1 MNYNEQIKK
10 LREENMLSQREFC
23 QKIDN
28 FVEPWALSHIETQRK
43 KVMPELI
50 EKIEKIFN
58 FKFSDEEK
66 SGNEIKYSSD
76 DNYKEKEEIIQ
87 KIENLRNKFGMTLKD
102 FEAETG
108 IPSGTINRVKNGI
121 HRMKIEHLKKIA
133 EYFKID
139 YKWLMGLSNESEFSD
154 ISNFNVNKESNL
166 ADKNSS
172 IIKTEAKENSNIKI
186 EIENYLNGLGLSSE
200 KLLKLSRNEV
210 MQKNVSDEEIIISYF
225 KNPDNS
231 VEKKKEMLEKI
242 TKIFYTLQ

>member
-43 KVMPELI
+43 KVTPELI
-50 EKIEKIFN
+50 EKIEKTFS
-58 FKFSDEEK
+58 FKFSGEEA
-66 SGNEIKYSSD
+66 GNEIKYSD
-76 DNYKEKEEIIQ
+76 DNDYKEKEEIVQ

-102 FEAETG
+102 FETETG
-108 IPSGTINRVKNGI
+108 IPAGTINRVKNGI

-139 YKWLMGLSNESEFSD
+139 YKWLMGLSNENEFSD
-154 ISNFNVNKESNL
+154 ISDLNVRKESNL
-166 ADKNSS
+166 ADKNNS
-172 IIKTEAKENSNIKI
+172 IIKTEIKETLNIKT
-186 EIENYLNGLGLSSE
+186 EIENYLNNLGLSSE
-200 KLLKLSRNEV
+200 KLLKLSKDEAMRE
-210 MQKNVSDEEIIISYF
+210 NVSDEEIIISYF

-231 VEKKKEMLEKI
+231 VEKKKEILEKI
-242 TKIFYTLQ
+242 TKIFYTL

>member
-10 LREENMLSQREFC
+10 PREENMLSQREFC

-43 KVMPELI
+43 KVSPELI
-50 EKIEKIFN
+50 EKIEKTFD
-58 FKFSDEEK
+58 FKFSSEEK
-66 SGNEIKYSSD
+66 AGSEIKYSD
-76 DNYKEKEEIIQ
+76 DNDYKEKEETVQ
-87 KIENLRNKFGMTLKD
+87 KIESLRNKFGMTLKD
-102 FEAETG
+102 FETETG
-108 IPSGTINRVKNGI
+108 IPLGTIKRVKNGI

-139 YKWLMGLSNESEFSD
+139 YKWLMGLSNENEFFNISD
-154 ISNFNVNKESNL
+154 LNTSKESNFT
-166 ADKNSS
+166 DKNNS

-200 KLLKLSRNEV
+200 KLLKLSRNET
-210 MQKNVSDEEIIISYF
+210 MQKNFSDEEIIINYF

-242 TKIFYTLQ
+242 TKIFYTL

>member
-28 FVEPWALSHIETQRK
+28 FVEPWALSYIETQRK
-43 KVMPELI
+43 KVSPELI
-50 EKIEKIFN
+50 ERIEKT
-58 FKFSDEEK
+58 FKFKFRGEEA
-66 SGNEIKYSSD
+66 GNEMKYSND
-76 DNYKEKEEIIQ
+76 DDYKEKEEIVQ
-87 KIENLRNKFGMTLKD
+87 KIESLRNKFGMTLKD
-102 FEAETG
+102 FETETG

-200 KLLKLSRNEV
+200 KLLKLSRNET
-210 MQKNVSDEEIIISYF
+210 MQKNFSDEEIIINYF
-225 KNPDNS
+225 KSPDNS

-242 TKIFYTLQ
+242 TKIFYTL

>member
-43 KVMPELI
+43 KVSPELI
-50 EKIEKIFN
+50 ERIEKT
-58 FKFSDEEK
+58 FKFKFRGEEA
-66 SGNEIKYSSD
+66 GNEMKYSND
-76 DNYKEKEEIIQ
+76 DDYKEKEEIVQ
-87 KIENLRNKFGMTLKD
+87 KIESLRNKFGMTLKD
-102 FEAETG
+102 FETETG

-139 YKWLMGLSNESEFSD
+139 YKWLMGLSNESEFFD

-200 KLLKLSRNEV
+200 KLLKLSRNET
-210 MQKNVSDEEIIISYF
+210 MQKNFSNEEIIINYF
-225 KNPDNS
+225 KSPDNS

>member
-10 LREENMLSQREFC
+10 LREEKMLSQREFC

-43 KVMPELI
+43 KVTPELI

-58 FKFSDEEK
+58 FKFNDEEK
-66 SGNEIKYSSD
+66 AGSEIKYSD
-76 DNYKEKEEIIQ
+76 DNDYKEKEETVQ
-87 KIENLRNKFGMTLKD
+87 KIESLRNKFGMTLKD
-102 FEAETG
+102 FETETG
-108 IPSGTINRVKNGI
+108 IPLGTIKRVKNGI

-139 YKWLMGLSNESEFSD
+139 YKWLMGLSNENEFFNISD
-154 ISNFNVNKESNL
+154 LNTSKESNFT
-166 ADKNSS
+166 DKNNS

-200 KLLKLSRNEV
+200 KLLKLSRNET
-210 MQKNVSDEEIIISYF
+210 MQKNFSDEEIIINYF

-242 TKIFYTLQ
+242 TKIFYTL

>member
-43 KVMPELI
+43 KVSPELI
-50 EKIEKIFN
+50 ERIEKT
-58 FKFSDEEK
+58 FKFKFRGEEA
-66 SGNEIKYSSD
+66 GNEMKYSND
-76 DNYKEKEEIIQ
+76 DDYKEKEEIVQ

-102 FEAETG
+102 FETETG

-200 KLLKLSRNEV
+200 KLLKLSRNET
-210 MQKNVSDEEIIISYF
+210 MQKNFSDEEIIINYF
-225 KNPDNS
+225 KSPDNS

-242 TKIFYTLQ
+242 TKIFYTL

>member
-10 LREENMLSQREFC
+10 LKEKNMLSQREFC

-43 KVMPELI
+43 KVSPELI

-58 FKFSDEEK
+58 FKFNDEEK
-66 SGNEIKYSSD
+66 AENEIKYSD
-76 DNYKEKEEIIQ
+76 ENDYKEKDEIVQ
-87 KIENLRNKFGMTLKD
+87 KIENLRNKFGMTLKE
-102 FEAETG
+102 FETETG

-139 YKWLMGLSNESEFSD
+139 YKWLMGLSDENIFSD
-154 ISNFNVNKESNL
+154 ISDLNVRKESNF
-166 ADKNSS
+166 ADKNNSA
-172 IIKTEAKENSNIKI
+172 IKTETKESLNIKT
-186 EIENYLNGLGLSSE
+186 EIENYLNNLGLSSE
-200 KLLKLSRNEV
+200 KLRKLSRDEA
-210 MQKNVSDEEIIISYF
+210 MEKNISDENIIISYF

-231 VEKKKEMLEKI
+231 VKKKKEMLEKI
-242 TKIFYTLQ
+242 TKIFYTL

>member
-10 LREENMLSQREFC
+10 LREEKMLSQREFC

-43 KVMPELI
+43 KVTPELI

-58 FKFSDEEK
+58 FKFNDEEK
-66 SGNEIKYSSD
+66 AENEIKYSD
-76 DNYKEKEEIIQ
+76 DNDYKEKEEIVQ
-87 KIENLRNKFGMTLKD
+87 KIENLRNKFGITLKD
-102 FEAETG
+102 FETETG

-139 YKWLMGLSNESEFSD
+139 YKWLMGLSNENEFSD
-154 ISNFNVNKESNL
+154 ISNFNVNKESNF
-166 ADKNSS
+166 AEKNNS
-172 IIKTEAKENSNIKI
+172 IVETETKESLNIKT
-186 EIENYLNGLGLSSE
+186 EIENYLNNLGLSSE
-200 KLLKLSRNEV
+200 KLLKLSRNEIV
-210 MQKNVSDEEIIISYF
+210 QKNVSDEEIIISYF

-242 TKIFYTLQ
+242 TKIFYTL

>member
-43 KVMPELI
+43 KVTPELI
-50 EKIEKIFN
+50 EKIEKTFS
-58 FKFSDEEK
+58 FKFSGEEA
-66 SGNEIKYSSD
+66 GNEIKYSD
-76 DNYKEKEEIIQ
+76 DNDYKEKDEIVQ

-102 FEAETG
+102 FETETG
-108 IPSGTINRVKNGI
+108 IPAGTINRVKNGI

-139 YKWLMGLSNESEFSD
+139 YKWLMGLSNENEFSD
-154 ISNFNVNKESNL
+154 ISDLNVRKESNL
-166 ADKNSS
+166 FDKNNST
-172 IIKTEAKENSNIKI
+172 IKTETKESLNIKT
-186 EIENYLNGLGLSSE
+186 EIENYLNNLGLSSE
-200 KLLKLSRNEV
+200 KLLKLSRDEA
-210 MQKNVSDEEIIISYF
+210 MEKNISDENIIISYF

-242 TKIFYTLQ
+242 TKIFYTL

>member
-28 FVEPWALSHIETQRK
+28 FVEPWALSYIETQRK
-43 KVMPELI
+43 KVSPELI
-50 EKIEKIFN
+50 ERIEKT
-58 FKFSDEEK
+58 FKFKFRGEEA
-66 SGNEIKYSSD
+66 GNEMKYSND
-76 DNYKEKEEIIQ
+76 DDYKEKEEIVQ
-87 KIENLRNKFGMTLKD
+87 KIESLRNKFGMTLKD
-102 FEAETG
+102 FETETG

-200 KLLKLSRNEV
+200 KLLKLSRNET
-210 MQKNVSDEEIIISYF
+210 MQKNFSGEEIIINYF
-225 KNPDNS
+225 KSPDNS

-242 TKIFYTLQ
+242 TKIFYTL

>member
-43 KVMPELI
+43 KVSPELI
-50 EKIEKIFN
+50 ERIEKT
-58 FKFSDEEK
+58 FKFKFRGEEA
-66 SGNEIKYSSD
+66 GNEMKYSND
-76 DNYKEKEEIIQ
+76 DDYKEKEEIVQ
-87 KIENLRNKFGMTLKD
+87 KIESLRNKFGMTLKD
-102 FEAETG
+102 FETETG

-200 KLLKLSRNEV
+200 KLLKLSRNET
-210 MQKNVSDEEIIISYF
+210 MQKNFSDEEIIINYF
-225 KNPDNS
+225 KSPDNS
-231 VEKKKEMLEKI
+231 VEKKKEILEKI
-242 TKIFYTLQ
+242 TKIFYRL

>member
-23 QKIDN
+23 RKIDN

-43 KVMPELI
+43 KVTPELI
-50 EKIEKIFN
+50 EKIEKTFN
-58 FKFSDEEK
+58 FKFSDGEK
-66 SGNEIKYSSD
+66 AGNEIKYSD
-76 DNYKEKEEIIQ
+76 ENDYKEKEEIVQ
-87 KIENLRNKFGMTLKD
+87 KIESLRNKFGMTLKE

-108 IPSGTINRVKNGI
+108 IPLGTIKRVKNGI

-139 YKWLMGLSNESEFSD
+139 YKWLMGLSNENEFSD
-154 ISNFNVNKESNL
+154 ISNFNVNKERNL
-166 ADKNSS
+166 ANKNNPV
-172 IIKTEAKENSNIKI
+172 IKTETKENANIKT
-186 EIENYLNGLGLSSE
+186 EIENYLNDLGLSSE
-200 KLLKLSRNEV
+200 KLLKLSRNEM
-210 MQKNVSDEEIIISYF
+210 MQKNISNEKIIISYF

-242 TKIFYTLQ
+242 TKIFYTL

>member
-10 LREENMLSQREFC
+10 LREEKMLSQREFC

-43 KVMPELI
+43 KVTPELI

-58 FKFSDEEK
+58 FKFNDEKKAE
-66 SGNEIKYSSD
+66 NEIKYSD
-76 DNYKEKEEIIQ
+76 DNDYKEKEEIVQ

-102 FEAETG
+102 FETETG

-139 YKWLMGLSNESEFSD
+139 YKWLMGLSNENEFSD
-154 ISNFNVNKESNL
+154 ISNFNVNKESNF
-166 ADKNSS
+166 AEKNNS
-172 IIKTEAKENSNIKI
+172 IVETETKESLNIKT
-186 EIENYLNGLGLSSE
+186 EIENYLNNLGLSSE
-200 KLLKLSRNEV
+200 KFLKLSRNEIV
-210 MQKNVSDEEIIISYF
+210 QKNVSDEEIIISYF

-242 TKIFYTLQ
+242 TKIFYTL